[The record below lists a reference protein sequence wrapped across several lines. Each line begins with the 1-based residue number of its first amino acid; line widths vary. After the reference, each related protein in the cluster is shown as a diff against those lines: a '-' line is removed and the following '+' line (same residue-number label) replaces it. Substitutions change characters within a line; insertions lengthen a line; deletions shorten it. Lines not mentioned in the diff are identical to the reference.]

1 MIPAAARALKENLG
15 GALGS
20 KISESFVSRG
30 DDEDSPTALRHSEE
44 AGVQSS
50 PREAIPEID
59 HFTDESPEVAA
70 PVGTE

>member
-1 MIPAAARALKENLG
+1 MMPALAFALKENLG

-30 DDEDSPTALRHSEE
+30 EDEDSPATLRHSKET
-44 AGVQSS
+44 GVQSS